1 MMRFRA
7 EITDAKTGEITRT
20 IIREDNIQFSMETL
34 MQNWLDGNI
43 SDYQLWILRG
53 DQWID
58 IDEYAIEALLTV

>member
-43 SDYQLWILRG
+43 SDYQLWILRK

-58 IDEYAIEALLTV
+58 IDEYAIELLLTV

>member
-1 MMRFRA
+1 MRFRA